1 MAISNIDRSRNNNNF
16 KISNKNSE
24 MAAVNDF
31 TNRINEGWEKIRK
44 NAISKLETYLNT
56 GNSNVMFTKK
66 EYMEYYT

>member
-1 MAISNIDRSRNNNNF
+1 
-16 KISNKNSE
+16 

-44 NAISKLETYLNT
+44 SAISKLEEYLST
-56 GNSNVMFTKK
+56 GKSNVMFSKK